1 MASRPRLVERTG
13 FGAVPAANASS
24 DPSPP
29 GSQGGQALVASPLSM
44 VPQGAPN
51 DVRDRPLRVVSSDRI
66 DLIRRVVGVSAVEDQ
81 DKLLAI
87 VDAMDAVSQQTT
99 RVLNASVIVER
110 EIGLALGKLSPGEG
124 QGGQGVRGA
133 VSRLVGQQRRK
144 TRGGRQVLRLERRAA
159 VGAAGDV
166 LGPLRA

>member
-51 DVRDRPLRVVSSDRI
+51 DVRDRPLRVVSSDGI
-66 DLIRRVVGVSAVEDQ
+66 NLIRRVVGVSAVEDQ
-81 DKLLAI
+81 CG
-87 VDAMDAVSQQTT
+87 SGTT
-99 RVLNASVIVER
+99 SALSNQPPRSCMPNTWRVPS
-110 EIGLALGKLSPGEG
+110 
-124 QGGQGVRGA
+124 
-133 VSRLVGQQRRK
+133 
-144 TRGGRQVLRLERRAA
+144 GRTVFGSF
-159 VGAAGDV
+159 V
-166 LGPLRA
+166 